1 MNLKA
6 AWRAL
11 WREGPNLGPRAGKA
25 SGVGALIAFGAVG
38 QPVWTERRFER
49 FAEEGYRRNVIAY
62 RCVTEIARAIGATT
76 WLLTERT
83 GATTRELE
91 THPLL
96 ALIAR
101 PNPLQSGPALI
112 EALIGHL
119 LIAGNGYLEA
129 VAPKG
134 RPPIELYALRP
145 DRMRIVPGATGLP
158 AAYRYTVDGRSRDF
172 AVDQVTGRSSILH
185 VKAFH
190 PLDDWY
196 GMSAVEPAAYAIDQ
210 HNQAG
215 AWNQALLQNGARP
228 SGALVLRADAGGLT
242 DEQVERLRRD
252 IDEQYAGA
260 ANAGRPL
267 LLEGGLDWRELSLS
281 PKDMDFVAGR
291 QQAARD
297 IALAFGVPPMLLG
310 IPGDNTYANL
320 REARLAFWEQ
330 TILPLIELIA
340 HELGAWLGPRFGE
353 DLRLSPDL
361 DEISALSLRRERLWA
376 KVAGADFLTVN
387 EQRAACGYAPV
398 AGGDGAPA
406 RIVNGGRDRVPFQP
420 PVGAGLSG

>member
-1 MNLKA
+1 MELRA

-11 WREGPNLGPRAGKA
+11 WSGERKA
-25 SGVGALIAFGAVG
+25 SATGALVAFGALG
-38 QPVWTERRFER
+38 NPVWTERRIDR
-49 FAEEGYRRNVIAY
+49 LADEGYLRNVIAY
-62 RCVTEIARAIGATT
+62 RCVGEVARAAAATR
-76 WLLTERT
+76 WLLFER
-83 GATTRELE
+83 GARDERELE

-96 ALIAR
+96 GLIRR
-101 PNPLQSGPALI
+101 PNPLQSGAALI
-112 EALIGHL
+112 EAAVAHL
-119 LIAGNGYLEA
+119 LIAGNGYVEA

-134 RPPIELYALRP
+134 RPPVELYVLRP

-158 AAYRYTVDGRSRDF
+158 AAYRYTVEGRSRDF
-172 AVDQVTGRSSILH
+172 AVDQVTGRSAILH
-185 VKAFH
+185 LKTFH

-196 GMSAVEPAAYAIDQ
+196 GLAAVEPAAYAIDQ

-228 SGALVLRADAGGLT
+228 SGAMVLRADAGTLT

-252 IDEQYAGA
+252 IDDHFAGA

-281 PKDMDFVAGR
+281 PKDLDFVAGKHA
-291 QQAARD
+291 AARD

-330 TILPLIELIA
+330 TVLPIVEGLAQDLT
-340 HELGAWLGPRFGE
+340 AWLAHRFG
-353 DLRLSPDL
+353 DGLRLAPDL
-361 DEISALSLRRERLWA
+361 DEIAALSLRRERLWA
-376 KVAGADFLTVN
+376 KLERASFLTVN
-387 EQRAACGYAPV
+387 EKRAACGYAPI
-398 AGGDGAPA
+398 AGGEALV
-406 RIVNGGRDRVPFQP
+406 RCSNGG
-420 PVGAGLSG
+420 AGEV